1 MFGYKLVKEEKPVN
15 ENEGEKKPSKV
26 KGALKT
32 VGKTVAV
39 GLAVG
44 GAFFAGKGFDS
55 FTKGKEEDPETEDEP
70 VVGTDD

>member
-15 ENEGEKKPSKV
+15 ENEDEKKPSKV
-26 KGALKT
+26 GGVLKT

-44 GAFFAGKGFDS
+44 GAFLAGKGFDS
-55 FTKGKEEDPETEDEP
+55 FSKGKEESETEDEP
-70 VVGTDD
+70 IVGTDD

>member
-15 ENEGEKKPSKV
+15 ENEGEKKPSKGGV
-26 KGALKT
+26 LKT

-44 GAFFAGKGFDS
+44 GAFLAGKGFDS
-55 FTKGKEEDPETEDEP
+55 FTKGKEEPETEDEP

>member
-15 ENEGEKKPSKV
+15 EGEKKPSKV
-26 KGALKT
+26 GGALKT

-44 GAFFAGKGFDS
+44 GAFLAGKGFDS
-55 FTKGKEEDPETEDEP
+55 FTKGKEEPETKDEP